1 MVFEK
6 IVKNNYENNFTM
18 DTMFFTT
25 FIFKKNKK

>member
-18 DTMFFTT
+18 GTMFFTT
-25 FIFKKNKK
+25 SIFKKNKK